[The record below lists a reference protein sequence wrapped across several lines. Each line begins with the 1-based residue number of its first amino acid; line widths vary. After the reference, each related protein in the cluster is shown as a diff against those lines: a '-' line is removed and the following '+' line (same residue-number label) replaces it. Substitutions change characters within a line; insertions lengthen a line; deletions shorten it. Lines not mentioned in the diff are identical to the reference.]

1 MGSKN
6 KELQHRRG
14 KRNSHNDDD
23 HDDDDDEG
31 KSQDNSC
38 APDLQTAQTEA
49 SGWRD
54 IASGKSKTDRAS
66 DVLQYIKRGFSL
78 QRGFEDD
85 LVIDSQTTK

>member
-23 HDDDDDEG
+23 HDDDDEG

-49 SGWRD
+49 RGWRD
-54 IASGKSKTDRAS
+54 IA
-66 DVLQYIKRGFSL
+66 
-78 QRGFEDD
+78 
-85 LVIDSQTTK
+85 